1 MAEARESSAG
11 AGQTDFPTEP
21 SSFAEDERI
30 SWSKL
35 DSKYLLETEQ
45 GGEYEWD
52 DTLRRWVAVVS
63 TRPRSP
69 LARSPG

>member
-1 MAEARESSAG
+1 MADTRESPAG
-11 AGQTDFPTEP
+11 AAQSDFPTEP

-35 DSKYLLETEQ
+35 DSKYVLETEQ

-52 DTLRRWVAVVS
+52 DALRRWVAVVS
-63 TRPRSP
+63 TRVPVPLTRS
-69 LARSPG
+69 LG

>member
-1 MAEARESSAG
+1 MADTRESPAG
-11 AGQTDFPTEP
+11 AAQSDFPAEP

-35 DSKYLLETEQ
+35 DSKYVLETEQ

-52 DTLRRWVAVVS
+52 DALRRWVAVVS
-63 TRPRSP
+63 TRVPVPLTRS
-69 LARSPG
+69 LG